1 MRRYQLG
8 AHTKTDLKVHLIWIP
23 KYRKRVLT
31 GHVATRA
38 RDVLRQI
45 AIEHEIDIITGKV
58 ASDHIHMFIAYRPV
72 HDISKIVQWCKGIS
86 SRILLME
93 FPHLQKQFWGKHLWA
108 RGYMAVSSGNIT
120 DEMIQQYIQEQEGEP
135 IVDDSRFQID
145 PN

>member
-1 MRRYQLG
+1 MG

-72 HDISKIVQWCKGIS
+72 HDISKIVQWSKGIS

-93 FPHLQKQFWGKHLWA
+93 FPHLQKQLWGKHLRV
-108 RGYMAVSSGNIT
+108 RGYMAVSAGNIT

>member
-31 GHVATRA
+31 GHIATRA

-72 HDISKIVQWCKGIS
+72 HDISKIVQWLKGIS